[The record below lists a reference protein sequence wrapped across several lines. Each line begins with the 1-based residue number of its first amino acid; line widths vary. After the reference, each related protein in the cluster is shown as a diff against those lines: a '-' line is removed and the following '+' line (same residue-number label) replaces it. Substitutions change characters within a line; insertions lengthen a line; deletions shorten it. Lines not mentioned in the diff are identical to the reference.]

1 MELVLA
7 GLIILVAAGVVYYY
21 TRKPNFDLNADGKVD
36 AKDAAAAVV
45 QVVEATKA
53 AADVNKDGKVNV
65 TDAKATVEKTK
76 KAVAKKTTR
85 KKKSA

>member
-7 GLIILVAAGVVYYY
+7 GLVVLVAAGAVYYY

-36 AKDAAAAVV
+36 TKDAAAAVV
-45 QVVEATKA
+45 QVVEATKT
-53 AADVNKDGKVNV
+53 AADVNKDGKVDV
-65 TDAKATVEKTK
+65 ADAKAAVEKTK
-76 KAVAKKTTR
+76 KTVAKKTTR